1 MNRFICGLAMSVVL
15 GGVSVSA
22 GLAISPAPAPM
33 PAPSPGS
40 PPTAG
45 APGDPLAGVQEH
57 ILSNGLK
64 VLLWESPKA
73 PVVTVQVW
81 YRVGSR
87 NEVMGRAG
95 LSHMLEHMMFKG
107 TERHPKG
114 TFSRTIRKNGGND
127 NAFTSQD
134 YTAYF
139 ENLASDR
146 VELALEL
153 EADRMHGLVLD
164 AKEFQLERE
173 VVKEERRLRTE
184 DDPQSYLVE
193 QLFAQVFMVHPYH
206 WPIIGWFSD
215 LNAMTL
221 EDLKNYYDTYYSPN
235 NATLIVV
242 GDIKAEALLPT
253 IRRLFEPI
261 PRGPAPPKQAV
272 TEPEQHGERR
282 IVVKREAQVPFV
294 MMGYR
299 VPNYENDDAYALTI
313 LEAILSHG
321 KSARLYRSLVYEQK
335 VALAAAADYDFFQAD
350 PGLLY
355 FYAVV
360 RPGKKPEDVEQA
372 LSREIERLQAAPPND
387 QELQR
392 AKNQVE
398 ADFLFGN
405 DSTFRQAMLLGQA
418 ETVGAGWQQVGK
430 FQERIRSISAQDV
443 QRVAKQYLTPD
454 TRTVGILIPQP
465 PQGTN
470 VASGEVTR

>member
-1 MNRFICGLAMSVVL
+1 MTARRLAAWLFVCLPVVSIADATPP
-15 GGVSVSA
+15 VA
-22 GLAISPAPAPM
+22 SPASAT
-33 PAPSPGS
+33 PS
-40 PPTAG
+40 A
-45 APGDPLAGVQEH
+45 DPLAGVQEH
-57 ILSNGLK
+57 VLSNGLK
-64 VLLWESPKA
+64 VLLWEVPKA

-107 TERHPKG
+107 TDRFPKG
-114 TFSRTIRKNGGND
+114 VFSRTVRKNGGND

-139 ENLASDR
+139 ENLAADR
-146 VELALEL
+146 VQLALEL
-153 EADRMHGLVLD
+153 EADRMHGLALD

-184 DDPQSYLVE
+184 DDPQAYLVE
-193 QLFAQVFMVHPYH
+193 QLFAQAFMVHPYH

-221 EDLKNYYDTYYSPN
+221 DDLKSYYDTYYSPN

-242 GDIKAEALLPT
+242 GDIKADTLLPVIT
-253 IRRLFEPI
+253 RLFEPI
-261 PRGPAPPKQAV
+261 PRGPAPPKQSV
-272 TEPEQHGERR
+272 VEPEQRGERR
-282 IVVKREAQVPFV
+282 LIIKREAQLPFV
-294 MMGYR
+294 MAGYR
-299 VPNYENDDAYALTI
+299 APNWSSDDAYALTV

-335 VALAAAADYDFFQAD
+335 VALAVGAQFEFFQAD

-355 FYAVV
+355 CYAVI
-360 RPGKKPEDVEQA
+360 RPGHKPEEVEAAIQKEFD
-372 LSREIERLQAAPPND
+372 RIQAAPPTE
-387 QELQR
+387 QEMQR

-405 DSTFRQAMLLGQA
+405 DSTFRQAMVLGQA
-418 ETVGAGWQQVGK
+418 ESVGAGWRQVGAYLD
-430 FQERIRSISAQDV
+430 RVRGITAADV
-443 QRVAKQYLTPD
+443 QRVAKRYLTPD
-454 TRTVGILIPQP
+454 TRTVGVLVPLP
-465 PQGTN
+465 PQG
-470 VASGEVTR
+470 AADAPPAAGGRP